1 MFCIVKLGCFIGGF
15 TMSAIETIYKISLI
29 SNRLNWGN
37 SVLIYNKCC
46 EMKCFINVLLNIYL
60 KISENNGE
68 KLFLIK
74 WKSDLQLEIINGY
87 QIEAIRHS
95 EKKWYNSEKQMYVLR
110 EATKDDKNKYEI
122 VI

>member
-1 MFCIVKLGCFIGGF
+1 MDK
-15 TMSAIETIYKISLI
+15 
-29 SNRLNWGN
+29 
-37 SVLIYNKCC
+37 
-46 EMKCFINVLLNIYL
+46 
-60 KISENNGE
+60 NNGE

-95 EKKWYNSEKQMYVLR
+95 EKKWYNSEKQMYILR